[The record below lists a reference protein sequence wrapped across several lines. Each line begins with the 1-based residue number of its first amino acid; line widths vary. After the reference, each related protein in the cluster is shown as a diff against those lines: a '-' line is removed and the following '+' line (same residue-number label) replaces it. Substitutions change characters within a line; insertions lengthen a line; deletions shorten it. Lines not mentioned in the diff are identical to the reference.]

1 MQSAEAPTEA
11 AAVTPNLFAQT
22 LCVCL
27 PSWHVPEII
36 FGLERRIIST
46 AAPTNS
52 PCIRHRRRSSVL
64 PRKPVGR
71 RLKTKSHNKKKLAT
85 PYGVPSFFGKL
96 HRFRY
101 PGILAKTQQN
111 QGFSKDFLLFYLP
124 HYCDRSIFWSVY
136 CEPI

>member
-1 MQSAEAPTEA
+1 MARK
-11 AAVTPNLFAQT
+11 N
-22 LCVCL
+22 
-27 PSWHVPEII
+27 PETVVVSG
-36 FGLERRIIST
+36 FSEPISF
-46 AAPTNS
+46 
-52 PCIRHRRRSSVL
+52 SV
-64 PRKPVGR
+64 RNV
-71 RLKTKSHNKKKLAT
+71 
-85 PYGVPSFFGKL
+85 GKL